1 MRKKTI
7 PKVDKKVFRKTAIKS
22 KKINVNPTIYRGGV
36 RL

>member
-7 PKVDKKVFRKTAIKS
+7 PKVDKKIFRKTAIKS
-22 KKINVNPTIYRGGV
+22 KKINVNPLVYRGGV